1 MNLFN
6 TDQESGSLE
15 MVAHSHSSML
25 LDWHQ
30 YMLQYT

>member
-15 MVAHSHSSML
+15 MVAHSRPSMS
-25 LDWHQ
+25 LDWDQ